1 MDVQIMKK
9 ALERLLRIIQE
20 NGSDVSFRV
29 QFWDGDSINFGSGQ
43 PLFTLIFKT
52 ERSARRIFS
61 EGSLGF
67 GEEYVAGNIIVEGDF
82 KVLMQLGTDRSI
94 QDMKLSLR
102 TRLALLIKHLQ
113 SLNTARGSSK
123 NVSHHYDK
131 GNDFYRLYLDESMTY
146 SCAYF
151 HSDDDSLGQAQQHK
165 YEHICRKLLLRE
177 GETLLDIGCGWGGML
192 IYAARQYGTRGVG
205 YTLSRE
211 QKEYATKLIKELGL
225 EKNVEI
231 LLDDYRH
238 IAGQFDKIVS
248 IGMFEHVG
256 KSNISTFMK
265 QVKAALKPGGV
276 GLLHTI
282 GKERNTP
289 RDGWTM
295 KYIFPGGY
303 IPVLDHIIKV
313 MGRSG
318 FVPVDIE
325 NLRLHYAATLD
336 KWAQRFE
343 SNADKIASMFD
354 ENFVRM
360 WRMYLN
366 GSAAAFRNGD
376 LRLYQILF
384 TKGLNNYFPLT
395 REHLYLTSG
404 EKIGEMRNP
413 IGFSKS
419 NFHTHGRESH
429 HTV

>member
-1 MDVQIMKK
+1 MKK
-9 ALERLLRIIQE
+9 ALEHLLHVVHE
-20 NGSDVSFRV
+20 NVSDVPFRV

-43 PLFTLIFKT
+43 SLFNLILKT
-52 ERSARRIFS
+52 EQSARRIFS

-67 GEEYVAGNIIVEGDF
+67 GEEYVAGNIAVEGDF
-82 KVLMQLGTDRSI
+82 KALMRLGTEPGI
-94 QDMKLSLR
+94 QNMKLSLK
-102 TRLALLIKHLQ
+102 TKLALLIKHLQ
-113 SLNTARGSSK
+113 SLNTIRGSSK
-123 NVSHHYDK
+123 NVSHHYDR
-131 GNDFYRLYLDESMTY
+131 GNDFYRLYLDETMAY

-151 HSDDDSLGQAQQHK
+151 RDGNDSLEEAQQQK
-165 YEHICRKLLLRE
+165 YEHICRKLQLRR

-192 IYAARQYGTRGVG
+192 IYAARHYGAKGVG

-211 QKEYATKLIKELGL
+211 QAEYAIQLIKELGL

-231 LLDDYRH
+231 LLDDYRN
-238 IAGQFDKIVS
+238 IAGQFDKFVS

-256 KSNISTFMK
+256 KGLIPTFMK
-265 QVKAALKPGGV
+265 QVKTVLKPGGV

-289 RDGWTM
+289 RDEWTM

-313 MGRSG
+313 MGKSG
-318 FVPVDIE
+318 FVPMDIE

-336 KWAQRFE
+336 RWAQRFE
-343 SNADKIASMFD
+343 ANTNKIASMFD
-354 ENFVRM
+354 EKFVRM

-384 TKGLNNYFPLT
+384 TKGLNNRFPLT
-395 REHLYLTSG
+395 RAHLYQ
-404 EKIGEMRNP
+404 P
-413 IGFSKS
+413 
-419 NFHTHGRESH
+419 
-429 HTV
+429 

>member
-1 MDVQIMKK
+1 MKK
-9 ALERLLRIIQE
+9 ALERLFRTIHE
-20 NGSDVSFRV
+20 NVSDVPFRA
-29 QFWDGDSINFGSGQ
+29 QFWDGDGINFGSGQ
-43 PLFTLIFKT
+43 PSFNLIFKT
-52 ERSARRIFS
+52 ERSARRIFC

-82 KVLMQLGTDRSI
+82 KELMRLGTDGSI
-94 QDMKLSLR
+94 KDMKLTLK
-102 TRLALLIKHLQ
+102 TKLALFIKHLQ
-113 SLNTARGSSK
+113 SLNTSDGSSK
-123 NVSHHYDK
+123 NVSHHYDR

-151 HSDDDSLGQAQQHK
+151 RDGNDSLEQAQQQK
-165 YEHICRKLLLRE
+165 YEHICRKLQLRE

-192 IYAARQYGTRGVG
+192 IYAAKNYGAKGTG

-211 QKEYATKLIKELGL
+211 QAEYAKQLVKELRL
-225 EKNVEI
+225 EKNIEI

-238 IAGQFDKIVS
+238 ISGQFDKFVS

-256 KSNISTFMK
+256 KGLIPTFMK
-265 QVKAALKPGGV
+265 QVKTVLRPGGV

-303 IPVLDHIIKV
+303 IPVLDHIIRV
-313 MGRSG
+313 MGKTG
-318 FVPVDIE
+318 FVPLDIE

-336 KWAQRFE
+336 KWGQRFE
-343 SNADKIASMFD
+343 ANVGKIASIFD
-354 ENFVRM
+354 EKFVRM
-360 WRMYLN
+360 WRVYLN

-384 TKGLNNYFPLT
+384 TKGLNNQFPLT
-395 REHLYLTSG
+395 REHLYLGSG
-404 EKIGEMRNP
+404 ERM
-413 IGFSKS
+413 
-419 NFHTHGRESH
+419 
-429 HTV
+429 